1 MKTKIILI
9 NLFSIIF
16 GILSPVLLYQ
26 IVCSNN
32 NLKTLATI
40 YVFIGYAIS
49 VFLCCISCRLSSK
62 IEKSN
67 LISFIQILTVL
78 STVGNVVYLVYI
90 SRGIF

>member
-16 GILSPVLLYQ
+16 GILSSVLLYQ
-26 IVCSNN
+26 IICSNS

-40 YVFIGYAIS
+40 YVFVGYAIS
-49 VFLCCISCRLSSK
+49 VLLCCISCRLSSK
-62 IEKSN
+62 TEKSD

-78 STVGNVVYLVYI
+78 NAVVNVVYLVYI
-90 SRGIF
+90 SRGML